1 MSSPIPSTSSTS
13 LWLRIIHINDVYELD
28 NFPRLKTLMDT
39 KSQGPDRTLFVLTG
53 DFLGPSLLS
62 SLDKGM
68 GMVDCLNAIGVTHVC
83 FGNHECDIPIECL
96 PRRIQQSQFVWVNS
110 NMQQLNDKLNIATP
124 EYDII
129 QVSSESMVK
138 TVALLGLLTN
148 EEGLYRPGSFCSAKI
163 EPIVETAH
171 KYVDELSEKVDF
183 ILPMTHQSMED
194 DRKFAQHFGGSV
206 FPIILGGHD
215 HTVFDETHNGS
226 RIYKTGFDAHHC
238 GIIDLRWN
246 CEKNKTPT
254 VEVELVS
261 VAQFAPDADVKARV
275 EGHEILIR
283 ELEQARLF
291 PISNW
296 ATPAQEFSTCQNR
309 LQPNLG
315 SRALTTMLRMGMRCQ
330 CALVSAGSIRGN
342 QTYPNDSFF
351 TWSDLKAEIPFS
363 TNMVALSIPGKVLQD
378 TIFFSRLGSRENPP
392 IAKGGY
398 IHVCN
403 NIVYDDEQQLILTID
418 GKAFDEERLYFT
430 AIQSQYLQGIDNHAP
445 LLKWAADNHIHVNE
459 ETTIPAK
466 LVVVELFSALLW
478 LQFGSF
484 DEIDSNGDGVLTRED
499 IKARVVQH
507 YGDTGIADLV
517 VDNVMAIADIHG
529 TGAISPLD
537 MMIVHFVATDMVH
550 HVDDEAELAAMKA
563 TAAHVLGKDTEHEDV
578 KKMVERIR
586 DKLDID
592 RNGKIRRVENMKAL
606 GELRRRSLLI

>member
-1 MSSPIPSTSSTS
+1 
-13 LWLRIIHINDVYELD
+13 
-28 NFPRLKTLMDT
+28 MDT
-39 KSQGPDRTLFVLTG
+39 KSQGPDRTLFVLAG

-62 SLDKGM
+62 SLDKGA
-68 GMVDCLNAIGVTHVC
+68 GMIDCLNAIGVTHVC
-83 FGNHECDIPIECL
+83 FGNHECDIPMECL
-96 PRRIQQSQFVWVNS
+96 PRRIRQSQFVWVNS

-148 EEGLYRPGSFCSAKI
+148 EEGLYRPGSFCNAKI
-163 EPIVETAH
+163 EPIIETAQ
-171 KYVDELSEKVDF
+171 KYVDELLSEQVDF
-183 ILPMTHQSMED
+183 ILPMTHQSMKD
-194 DRKFAQHFGGSV
+194 DRIFAHHFGGSV

-215 HTVFDETHNGS
+215 HTVLDETHHGS
-226 RIYKTGFDAHHC
+226 RIHKTGYDAHHA
-238 GIIDLRWN
+238 GIIDFRWN
-246 CEKNKTPT
+246 GGEEENKMPT

-261 VAQFAPDADVKARV
+261 VAKFAPDAEVKARV
-275 EGHEILIR
+275 EDHEILIR

-291 PISNW
+291 AISNW
-296 ATPAQEFSTCQNR
+296 ATPTQEFSTCLNR

-330 CALVSAGSIRGN
+330 CALVSAGSIRAN
-342 QTYPNDSFF
+342 RTYANDSFF
-351 TWSDLKAEIPFS
+351 TWSDLKAEIPFP
-363 TNMVALSIPGKVLQD
+363 TNMTALSIPGKVLQD
-378 TIFFSRLGSRENPP
+378 TIFFSRLASRENPP

-403 NIVYDDEQQLILTID
+403 NIVYDNERQLILSID
-418 GKAFDEERLYFT
+418 GEAFDENRLYFT
-430 AIQSQYLQGIDNHAP
+430 AIQIEFLLGIDNHAP
-445 LLKWAADNHIHVNE
+445 LLKWAADNHIHVNKE
-459 ETTIPAK
+459 STIPAK

-478 LQFGSF
+478 LQLGSF
-484 DEIDSNGDGVLTRED
+484 EEIDSNGDGVLTRED

-517 VDNVMAIADIHG
+517 VDNVMAIADVHG

-563 TAAHVLGKDTEHEDV
+563 TAAHVLGKDTDHEDV
-578 KKMVERIR
+578 EKMVARIR

-592 RNGKIRRVENMKAL
+592 RDGKIGRVENMKAL

>member
-1 MSSPIPSTSSTS
+1 MSPPPPSRSTSS
-13 LWLRIIHINDVYELD
+13 LWLRVIHINDVYELD
-28 NFPRLKTLMDT
+28 NFPHLKTLMDT
-39 KSQGPDRTLFVLTG
+39 KSQGPDRTLFVLAG

-62 SLDKGM
+62 SLDKGT

-83 FGNHECDIPIECL
+83 FGNHENDIPMSSL
-96 PRRIQQSQFVWVNS
+96 PRRIRQSQFVWVNS
-110 NMQQLNDKLNIATP
+110 NMQELNDKLNIATP

-138 TVALLGLLTN
+138 TVALLGLVTN
-148 EEGLYRPGSFCSAKI
+148 EEGLYLPSSFCGAKI
-163 EPIVETAH
+163 EPVVETAIRL
-171 KYVDELSEKVDF
+171 VDELSDKVDF
-183 ILPMTHQSMED
+183 ILPMTHESMKD

-215 HTVFDETHNGS
+215 HTVLDETHNGS
-226 RIYKTGFDAHHC
+226 RIYKTGYDAHHA

-246 CEKNKTPT
+246 GEEKTPS

-261 VAQFAPDADVKARV
+261 VPQFAPDAAVKARV

-291 PISNW
+291 DISNW
-296 ATPAQEFSTCQNR
+296 ATPAQEFSSCQNR
-309 LQPNLG
+309 LQPSLV
-315 SRALTTMLRMGMRCQ
+315 SRALTTMLQMGMRCQ
-330 CALVSAGSIRGN
+330 CALISAGSIRGN
-342 QTYPNDSFF
+342 RTYPNDSFF

-363 TNMVALSIPGKVLQD
+363 TPMAALGIPGKVLQD
-378 TIFFSRLGSRENPP
+378 TIFFSRVGSRENPP

-403 NIVYDDEQQLILTID
+403 NIVYDNERQLILTID
-418 GKAFDEERLYFT
+418 GQAFDEKRFYFT
-430 AIQSQYLQGIDNHAP
+430 AIPSEFLLGMDNHAP
-445 LLKWAADNHIHVNE
+445 LLKWAAANHIHVNE
-459 ETTIPAK
+459 ESTIPAK

-478 LQFGSF
+478 LQLGSF
-484 DEIDSNGDGVLTRED
+484 EEIDSNGDGVLTRED

-507 YGDTGIADLV
+507 FGDTSTADLV
-517 VDNVMAIADIHG
+517 VDNVMAIADIHD

-550 HVDDEAELAAMKA
+550 HVDDAAELSAMKA

-578 KKMVERIR
+578 KKMVARIR
-586 DKLDID
+586 EKLDID
-592 RNGKIRRVENMKAL
+592 RNGKICRVKNMKAL
-606 GELRRRSLLI
+606 GELRRKSLLI